1 MKNKNLKKAVRVFLN
16 GAIVKTPSDNRSKS
30 KHELVHGV
38 KCTATGDIHVYVP
51 SDDINVAGVYLS
63 IEQNVFEQTVTLG
76 EKIADFPTIQEAV
89 KAKYSQERKFVFII
103 NDSEYVYCKSIS
115 VHEAIQYPFLWTQKA
130 QNNGKVTKIGI
141 CFRALKDVKKLLDE
155 LEEKGIV
162 EVVSKF
168 EIKALKEYAMSLNP
182 HKTNN
187 GYLGESLIS
196 GNPLDFIESYARSTK
211 KHDAYL
217 KAVSKNGT
225 TYKYAVEIKTS
236 LTDDFTGLFEKKYKS
251 PSNTNSVWALE
262 IKK

>member
-1 MKNKNLKKAVRVFLN
+1 MKNKNLKKAVRVFLK
-16 GAIVKTPSDNRSKS
+16 GEIVKTPMDNRSKS

-51 SDDINVAGVYLS
+51 ADDINVAGVYLS
-63 IEQNVFEQTVTLG
+63 IEQNVLEQTVILG
-76 EKIADFPTIQEAV
+76 EKVVDFATIQKAV
-89 KAKYSQERKFVFII
+89 KRKYSEERKFVFVM
-103 NDSEYVYCKSIS
+103 NDDKYVYCKSIT
-115 VHEAIQYPFLWTQKA
+115 VHNAIQYPRLWVQKA
-130 QNNGKVTKIGI
+130 QNNGKTTRIGI
-141 CFRALKDVKKLLDE
+141 CFRAIKEVKKLLEE

-162 EVVSKF
+162 EIESRF
-168 EIKALKEYAMSLNP
+168 EIKALKEYAKSLNP
-182 HKTNN
+182 TKTNN

-196 GNPLDFIESYARSTK
+196 GNPMDFLESYARASK

-217 KAVSKNGT
+217 KVMSKNGT
-225 TYKYAVEIKTS
+225 TYKYAVEVKTS